1 MGQLLRYASWSSLF
15 MCSRVLQQA
24 KHVTLRLL
32 ELLRNYREHIMQLY
46 LHVTAVVYHLL
57 EGLLYTRITHNV
69 SNRSGCV
76 AV

>member
-46 LHVTAVVYHLL
+46 LQLSCIISLKVYFIL
-57 EGLLYTRITHNV
+57 ELHTMFRTGRDL
-69 SNRSGCV
+69 
-76 AV
+76 